1 MSQCRT
7 CVAALVSMFLVLVF
21 SALSYGQANVNE
33 GLETA
38 SLYVDGSKGSDSNA
52 GTQLQPLKT
61 IAKAASLAMSKNQQ
75 GVGTRVIINPGT
87 YRESISI
94 YHNSRNTNRPIT
106 FQAANAGTVVI
117 SGADVWGSW
126 AVSGNLYTHPWSY
139 RWGYCPAQPSPA
151 PLQQLILRRREM
163 IIVNGT
169 PMTQVLSKD
178 AMQPGTFWV
187 DESGG
192 TVAIWPPS
200 GTNMSSARVEVATRP
215 SLLSSNESNMVLRG
229 LTFQYGN
236 SCRGASAVTI
246 AGADNVLVDNSMFN
260 QNNATGLWMSN
271 AQHFTVRSSIANR
284 NGQKGFATYKV
295 KYGSWQ
301 TDTGNYNNWRGA
313 QAAFYTFDAGS
324 FRLFLDHNSTFTNIS
339 AAYNQTQGIHF
350 DTDNENATI
359 TGFVAVKNLYGLL
372 VERSQG
378 PIMVQNSYF
387 CGNNVQGQTNSGG
400 LDLRDS
406 TYVTSSG
413 NTFYGNK
420 VNQITLN
427 GGMTG
432 SSEKNWETGQT
443 YNLINEHMTLTGN
456 IVATQGSADRVF
468 YDSYL
473 DGRVWTDFVT
483 TLRSNNNRW
492 SAGNSTPFMV
502 PLPKKGSLTS
512 FSGWKNLTLQ
522 DLNSTWGASP
532 AAQPAKCAV
541 SADKPDFWL
550 LTSNT
555 PNAVMASVA
564 GQAVISLNTA
574 SLGGLTGTANLKLT
588 GVSGIPGGSASL
600 STSSMAIPGSAVLT
614 LSTKPTTPP
623 GTYPVTIIA
632 NHGNLTRT
640 VTVSMTLPKTSL
652 RLSTTSLTFAARKVG
667 TTSSA
672 ERVTLMNIGSTGLSI
687 NNISAGKDFTQTNNC
702 GSRVSAGASCTIN
715 VTFSP
720 TYIGTPRSTLTI
732 SAADPMSPAVV
743 TLTGTGLHK

>member
-106 FQAANAGTVVI
+106 FQAASAGTVVI

-427 GGMTG
+427 GGMSG
-432 SSEKNWETGQT
+432 SPERNWETGQT

-473 DGRVWTDFVT
+473 DGR
-483 TLRSNNNRW
+483 
-492 SAGNSTPFMV
+492 
-502 PLPKKGSLTS
+502 
-512 FSGWKNLTLQ
+512 
-522 DLNSTWGASP
+522 
-532 AAQPAKCAV
+532 
-541 SADKPDFWL
+541 
-550 LTSNT
+550 
-555 PNAVMASVA
+555 